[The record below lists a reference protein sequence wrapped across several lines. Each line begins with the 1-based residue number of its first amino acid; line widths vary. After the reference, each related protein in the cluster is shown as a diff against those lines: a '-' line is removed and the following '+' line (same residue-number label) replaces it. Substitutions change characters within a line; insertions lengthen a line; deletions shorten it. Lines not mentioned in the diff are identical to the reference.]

1 MLQLNSDNMKNK
13 GFTLIELI
21 ITITLVAVISL
32 SIGVSVSGMLSR
44 QKEKQA
50 EELKKTIE
58 EAACVYSEVED
69 TSATSVTLKTLIE
82 AGLLDKDL
90 TNPITKISLEEN
102 DKVEII
108 WDNFEK
114 TCTYNFPGLDE

>member
-1 MLQLNSDNMKNK
+1 MLQLNSDNMKNR

-21 ITITLVAVISL
+21 ITITLIAVISL

-44 QKEKQA
+44 QREKEA

-69 TSATSVTLKTLIE
+69 TSVTNVTLKTLIE
-82 AGLLDKDL
+82 SGLLDRNL
-90 TNPITKISLEEN
+90 NNPITKEDLNELSSVSITWN
-102 DKVEII
+102 
-108 WDNFEK
+108 NNEK
-114 TCTYNFPGLDE
+114 TCTYIFPGLDE

>member
-90 TNPITKISLEEN
+90 TNPITKIPLEEN
-102 DKVEII
+102 DKVEIN
-108 WDNFEK
+108 WYNNEK
-114 TCTYNFPGLDE
+114 TCTYIFPGLDE

>member
-1 MLQLNSDNMKNK
+1 MKNK

-90 TNPITKISLEEN
+90 TNPITKIPLEEN

-114 TCTYNFPGLDE
+114 ICTYKFPGLDE

>member
-1 MLQLNSDNMKNK
+1 MKNK

-90 TNPITKISLEEN
+90 TNPITKNPLEEN
-102 DKVEII
+102 DKVEIN
-108 WDNFEK
+108 WYNFEK
-114 TCTYNFPGLDE
+114 TCTYIFPGLDE